1 MQQGV
6 ITTRKTSLMNMW
18 IIIFTMLG
26 CSLFDFCYS
35 LAIFFLYTPECTPA
49 RIPFCLDSTF
59 KFLDRFIAYYLWL
72 YPLLWMFWPTKK
84 NLDARKKYTK
94 TMRYLY
100 GSITGS
106 SGRST
111 KTKNMLMNSNTQYN
125 GLYDSSML
133 LT

>member
-1 MQQGV
+1 
-6 ITTRKTSLMNMW
+6 
-18 IIIFTMLG
+18 
-26 CSLFDFCYS
+26 
-35 LAIFFLYTPECTPA
+35 
-49 RIPFCLDSTF
+49 
-59 KFLDRFIAYYLWL
+59 
-72 YPLLWMFWPTKK
+72 
-84 NLDARKKYTK
+84 
-94 TMRYLY
+94 MRYLY